1 MNKTLI
7 RKYYQMG
14 IYKEKHLDIFV
25 KAGYITENEEKKLW
39 RVNLWIRFLIGQVR

>member
-1 MNKTLI
+1 MFTVNKTLI

-25 KAGYITENEEKKLW
+25 KSGDITEQDKKE
-39 RVNLWIRFLIGQVR
+39 IMEG

>member
-25 KAGYITENEEKKLW
+25 NSGDIAEQDKKE
-39 RVNLWIRFLIGQVR
+39 IMEG

>member
-1 MNKTLI
+1 VNKTLI

-25 KAGYITENEEKKLW
+25 KAGYITENEKQDIIAEMSNIK
-39 RVNLWIRFLIGQVR
+39 

>member
-7 RKYYQMG
+7 KKYYQMG

-25 KAGYITENEEKKLW
+25 KAGYITADGKREIME
-39 RVNLWIRFLIGQVR
+39 

>member
-7 RKYYQMG
+7 KKYYQMG

-25 KAGYITENEEKKLW
+25 KAGDITEQEKQEMME
-39 RVNLWIRFLIGQVR
+39 G